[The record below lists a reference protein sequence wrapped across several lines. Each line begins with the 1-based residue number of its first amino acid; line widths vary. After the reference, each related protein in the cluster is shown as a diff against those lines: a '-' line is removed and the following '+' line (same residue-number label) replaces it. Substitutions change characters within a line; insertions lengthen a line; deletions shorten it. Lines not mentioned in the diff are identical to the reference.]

1 MKLDPGMHIVM
12 HLVFFGKTD
21 VTGVPPLPVIVLEE
35 SGAVP
40 SPATAAVVEEGRT
53 AVEMAAPKRHQS
65 HQLGLARVVRT
76 W

>member
-1 MKLDPGMHIVM
+1 
-12 HLVFFGKTD
+12 
-21 VTGVPPLPVIVLEE
+21 LPVIVLEE